1 MIYISYDGM
10 SDALGASQVLP
21 YVEGL
26 ARRGHQFELIS
37 FEKPGNRLAF
47 REQIAPGVRWTGLR
61 YHKTPTVP
69 ATALDMG
76 VGAITAALHAL
87 ALRADFV
94 HTRSYVAATLALP
107 LVIGGRR
114 PLLFDTR
121 GLWPE
126 ERVDGNLWSRESK
139 VYKSATR
146 VEQTLFAQA
155 DAITVLTNNVMGY
168 LRDEYA
174 HREQIKG
181 SITVI
186 PTCADLEL
194 FAPDGPRDEEVG
206 PMVDGCKTLV
216 YVGSIGTWYMA
227 EEMARFYLA
236 WRKAV
241 SPTPARFLVVTRDD
255 AREMRAVL
263 AAHGLE
269 GEMIVR
275 AAKRDRVARLL
286 RCSDA
291 ALSFVRESLSKR
303 ASAPTKIGEY
313 LGCGVPVV
321 GTTIGDARLV
331 LAEPGAGALIERFDD
346 DALLESAR
354 TLAALSAAPD
364 RVQRTRAAA
373 ERWFSLERAVD
384 AYDAL
389 YTQMPSTHGATMS
402 RADQRWPLR

>member
-1 MIYISYDGM
+1 
-10 SDALGASQVLP
+10 
-21 YVEGL
+21 
-26 ARRGHQFELIS
+26 
-37 FEKPGNRLAF
+37 
-47 REQIAPGVRWTGLR
+47 
-61 YHKTPTVP
+61 
-69 ATALDMG
+69 
-76 VGAITAALHAL
+76 
-87 ALRADFV
+87 
-94 HTRSYVAATLALP
+94 
-107 LVIGGRR
+107 
-114 PLLFDTR
+114 
-121 GLWPE
+121 
-126 ERVDGNLWSRESK
+126 
-139 VYKSATR
+139 
-146 VEQTLFAQA
+146 
-155 DAITVLTNNVMGY
+155 
-168 LRDEYA
+168 
-174 HREQIKG
+174 
-181 SITVI
+181 
-186 PTCADLEL
+186 
-194 FAPDGPRDEEVG
+194 
-206 PMVDGCKTLV
+206 
-216 YVGSIGTWYMA
+216 
-227 EEMARFYLA
+227 
-236 WRKAV
+236 
-241 SPTPARFLVVTRDD
+241 
-255 AREMRAVL
+255 MRAVL